1 MTTATPDSIAIGTES
16 LRPSRRLRF
25 LVAFLVGL
33 LAALALGAG
42 ALYAYDLQYSGRVLP
57 GVRVGS
63 VDLSGLDATAAA
75 ERLRAAYG
83 DLAKGELVVKSPDGS
98 RSITYA
104 DIGRGPDI
112 ATMVADAMAVGRS
125 DNPVDRVVG
134 NARTAWR
141 GVTLPPRVTIDADAL
156 AARISD
162 YAATLAADPV
172 EASVRLNGSQQ
183 YQVQPGSTG
192 RLADPT
198 AAIAAALQ
206 QVGALDTPARLE
218 FDLPVTSVDPH
229 VTTEE
234 ATLAKA
240 DAERLSAPIQLKVG
254 KDTYTITDARLRS
267 WIAFGPLAGRSY
279 GPTLD
284 TTGLAATVKSLA
296 KQIDRTAVNAS
307 FTTRGGSISGVT
319 PSRDGQKM
327 NVTATTRQIQA
338 LIAARVAGAATASIA
353 PAVRITAPALT
364 TAQAAAARPKMRM
377 ISSWKTIFYLS
388 EKNGF
393 GANIWVPS
401 KLIDGYV
408 VAPGAT
414 FDFWDAVGP
423 VSRAKGFRQGGAII
437 NGRTEPQGALAG
449 GICSCSTTLFNAAL
463 RAGFQMGARRNHFY
477 YIDRYPLGLDA
488 TVFISA
494 SGAKQTMSWTNDT
507 QYPVLIRG
515 YQIRAGGTGWVK
527 FALFSVPTGRRISFA
542 TSRRRNLR
550 YASDVVQYSSSLA
563 PGVRQRVEYPVDG
576 FNVTAVR
583 TVRDRHG
590 KIIHHD
596 VYYSNY
602 ARITGIVLVGR

>member
-1 MTTATPDSIAIGTES
+1 MTTATPDSIAIGTEP

-33 LAALALGAG
+33 LAAMAVGAG
-42 ALYAYDLQYSGRVLP
+42 ALYAYDLNYAGRVLP
-57 GVRVGS
+57 GVRVGP

-75 ERLRAAYG
+75 GQLRAAYG
-83 DLAKGELVVKSPDGS
+83 GLGTGEIVVKGPEGS
-98 RSITYA
+98 RSISYT

-112 ATMVADAMAVGRS
+112 AAMVADAMAIGRS
-125 DNPVDRVVG
+125 GNPVDRVVG

-141 GVTLPPRVTIDADAL
+141 GVTLPPRVTIDAQAL
-156 AARISD
+156 ATRISA

-172 EASVRLNGSQQ
+172 EASVRLTDNQGYEVQAGS
-183 YQVQPGSTG
+183 SG

-198 AAIAAALQ
+198 AAIAAAFQ
-206 QVGALDTPARLE
+206 QAGALDAPPRLE
-218 FDLPVTSVDPH
+218 FDLPVTTVEPH
-229 VTTEE
+229 VTTAE
-234 ATLAKA
+234 AAQAKD
-240 DAERLSAPIQLKVG
+240 DAERLSAPIELKVA
-254 KDTYTITDARLRS
+254 KEAFMITGASLRS
-267 WIAFGPLAGRSY
+267 WITFGPLAGRSY

-284 TTGLAATVKSLA
+284 TTGLAATVTKLA
-296 KQIDRTAVNAS
+296 KRIDRTAVNAS
-307 FTTRGGSISGVT
+307 FTTRGGAISGVT

-338 LIAARVAGAATASIA
+338 LIAARVAGATTSSIT
-353 PAVRITAPALT
+353 PAVRITEPALT
-364 TAQAAAARPKMRM
+364 TAEAAAARPRMRM
-377 ISSWKTIFYLS
+377 ISQWKTIFYLS

-401 KLIDGYV
+401 RLIDGYV

-527 FALFSVPTGRRISFA
+527 FALFSVPTGRRVSFA

-550 YASDVVQYSSSLA
+550 YASDIVQYASTLA

-590 KIIHHD
+590 KVIHHD